1 MGYGRQML
9 TVVLV
14 IHLLL
19 TLALVGL
26 VLLQKSEGGGLAT
39 GGGASG
45 GGNFL
50 SGRAAGN
57 ILTQATVILAVCFMA
72 TSILL
77 AVMASMRSR
86 GEDDILKALTRAAQ
100 PTAPIA
106 APVAPQASP
115 AAPVAD
121 SLPPVPPVGA
131 APQESAPA
139 KP

>member
-1 MGYGRQML
+1 ML

-45 GGNFL
+45 GANFL

-86 GEDDILKALTRAAQ
+86 GEDDILKALTRMQQPAPTATVPAQ
-100 PTAPIA
+100 PQSA
-106 APVAPQASP
+106 P
-115 AAPVAD
+115 AAPAAD
-121 SLPPVPPVGA
+121 SVPPVPAG
-131 APQESAPA
+131 QESAPA

>member
-1 MGYGRQML
+1 ML

-19 TLALVGL
+19 TVALVGL

-45 GGNFL
+45 GANFL

-57 ILTQATVILAVCFMA
+57 ILTKATVVLAVCFMA

-77 AVMASMRSR
+77 AIMASMRSR
-86 GEDDILKALTRAAQ
+86 GEDDLLKALMRPQ
-100 PTAPIA
+100 SPPPIEAPAEPKSEPAGPDALPPAPPSA
-106 APVAPQASP
+106 AP
-115 AAPVAD
+115 
-121 SLPPVPPVGA
+121 
-131 APQESAPA
+131 APQESAPP

>member
-1 MGYGRQML
+1 ML

-19 TLALVGL
+19 TLVLVGL

-45 GGNFL
+45 GANFL

-77 AVMASMRSR
+77 AVMATMRSR
-86 GEDDILKALTRAAQ
+86 GEDDLLKALTRMQQPAPAATV
-100 PTAPIA
+100 PAK
-106 APVAPQASP
+106 PQAAP
-115 AAPVAD
+115 AAPVPD
-121 SLPPVPPVGA
+121 SLPPVPGT
-131 APQESAPA
+131 QESAPS

>member
-1 MGYGRQML
+1 ML

-19 TLALVGL
+19 TVALVGL

-45 GGNFL
+45 GANFL
-50 SGRAAGN
+50 SGRATGN
-57 ILTQATVILAVCFMA
+57 LLTKATVALAVCFMA

-77 AVMASMRSR
+77 AIMASMRSR
-86 GEDDILKALTRAAQ
+86 GEDDLLRALMRPQ
-100 PTAPIA
+100 SPPPIA
-106 APVAPQASP
+106 APATPGAEPAGPDVLPPAPPS
-115 AAPVAD
+115 AAPAQ
-121 SLPPVPPVGA
+121 
-131 APQESAPA
+131 QESAPP

>member
-1 MGYGRQML
+1 ML

-19 TLALVGL
+19 TIALVGL

-45 GGNFL
+45 GANFL

-57 ILTQATVILAVCFMA
+57 LLTKATVILAVCFMV

-77 AVMASMRSR
+77 AVMATLRSR
-86 GEDDILKALTRAAQ
+86 GEEDLLKALMAPQPAQ
-100 PTAPIA
+100 PTATAPAQTPSA
-106 APVAPQASP
+106 AP
-115 AAPVAD
+115 AAPSAD
-121 SLPPVPPVGA
+121 SLPPVPGEA
-131 APQESAPA
+131 KKQESAPP

>member
-1 MGYGRQML
+1 ML

-19 TLALVGL
+19 TVALVGL

-45 GGNFL
+45 GANFL
-50 SGRAAGN
+50 SGRATGN
-57 ILTQATVILAVCFMA
+57 LLTKATVALAVCFMA

-86 GEDDILKALTRAAQ
+86 GEDDLLKALMRPQAL
-100 PTAPIA
+100 PPITAPA
-106 APVAPQASP
+106 ASEP
-115 AAPVAD
+115 AGPDA
-121 SLPPVPPVGA
+121 LPPAPPSAVP
-131 APQESAPA
+131 APQESAPP

>member
-1 MGYGRQML
+1 ML

-19 TLALVGL
+19 TVALVGV

-45 GGNFL
+45 GASFL

-57 ILTQATVILAVCFMA
+57 LLTKATVALGVCFMA

-86 GEDDILKALTRAAQ
+86 GEDDLLKALTRPQ
-100 PTAPIA
+100 SPPPIA
-106 APVAPQASP
+106 APAEPKSAPDAVPPS
-115 AAPVAD
+115 APDA
-121 SLPPVPPVGA
+121 LPPVPQPA
-131 APQESAPA
+131 APAQESAPP

>member
-1 MGYGRQML
+1 ML

-19 TLALVGL
+19 TVALVGL

-45 GGNFL
+45 GASFL

-57 ILTQATVILAVCFMA
+57 ILTKATVVLAVCFMA

-77 AVMASMRSR
+77 AIMASMRSR
-86 GEDDILKALTRAAQ
+86 GEDDLLKALMRPQ
-100 PTAPIA
+100 SPPPIA
-106 APVAPQASP
+106 APATPGPAES
-115 AAPVAD
+115 AAPDA
-121 SLPPVPPVGA
+121 LPPAPPSAVP
-131 APQESAPA
+131 APQESAPP

>member
-1 MGYGRQML
+1 ML

-45 GGNFL
+45 GASFL
-50 SGRAAGN
+50 SGRATGN
-57 ILTQATVILAVCFMA
+57 LLTKATVVLAVCFML

-77 AVMASMRSR
+77 ALMASMRSR
-86 GEDDILKALTRAAQ
+86 GEDDLLKALTRPQ
-100 PTAPIA
+100 PAPITAPVTPGSA
-106 APVAPQASP
+106 P
-115 AAPVAD
+115 AANAPDA
-121 SLPPVPPVGA
+121 LPPVPQP
-131 APQESAPA
+131 APPSQESAPP

>member
-1 MGYGRQML
+1 ML

-19 TLALVGL
+19 TIALVGL

-57 ILTQATVILAVCFMA
+57 LLTKATVVLAVCFMV

-77 AVMASMRSR
+77 AVMATLRSR
-86 GEDDILKALTRAAQ
+86 GEEDLLKALMAPQPAQ
-100 PTAPIA
+100 PTAT
-106 APVAPQASP
+106 APAKSP
-115 AAPVAD
+115 AAPAAPSAD
-121 SLPPVPPVGA
+121 SSPPVPGGE
-131 APQESAPA
+131 APKQESAPA